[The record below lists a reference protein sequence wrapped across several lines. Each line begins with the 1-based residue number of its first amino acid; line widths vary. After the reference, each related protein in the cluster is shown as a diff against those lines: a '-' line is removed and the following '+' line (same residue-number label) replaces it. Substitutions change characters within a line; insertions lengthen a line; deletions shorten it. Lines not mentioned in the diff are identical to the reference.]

1 MTYKPAATP
10 LTNPFW
16 IAYRSTAQ
24 VLPSIPNNFSADSF
38 VNCVEGSTSGR
49 ALTTTPATIIGEIRV
64 SFNAPLYN
72 LYDTAI
78 EGGNTTISQGYQ
90 VRNNA
95 AGTVLMD
102 DACYGLSE
110 KDNQLC
116 IRALNSNGS
125 DADADAGE
133 IRVLGVRTK

>member
-16 IAYRSTAQ
+16 VAYRSTAQ
-24 VLPSIPNNFSADSF
+24 VLPSIPNNFSANQF
-38 VNCVEGSTSGR
+38 VNCIEGSTAGR
-49 ALTTTPATIIGEIRV
+49 AETSTQSFIVGEIRV

-78 EGGNTTISQGYQ
+78 EGGNTAISEGYQ

-110 KDNQLC
+110 KNDQLC

-133 IRVLGVRTK
+133 IRLLGVRTK